1 MNELVTKLRGI
12 GEDVIALADYLA
24 AHYAKP
30 IEEEAPKEK
39 SQTVEPAPKAPKP
52 AIKMEDI
59 RSILAEISRSG
70 KTAEMKALLGKFG
83 ATKLSDVKA
92 EDYAALLEAAQEV
105 KNA

>member
-1 MNELVTKLRGI
+1 MNEVIAKLHRI
-12 GEDVIALADYLA
+12 GEDVIAIADYLA
-24 AHYAKP
+24 AYYAKP
-30 IEEEAPKEK
+30 TEKETPKE
-39 SQTVEPAPKAPKP
+39 VNP
-52 AIKMEDI
+52 AIKMEDV

-83 ATKLSDVKA
+83 ATKLSDVKT

>member
-1 MNELVTKLRGI
+1 MKEVIATLHRI

-24 AHYAKP
+24 AYYAKP
-30 IEEEAPKEK
+30 TEEETPTEVKAEK
-39 SQTVEPAPKAPKP
+39 SVVKLEDVRTV
-52 AIKMEDI
+52 
-59 RSILAEISRSG
+59 LAEISRSG

-83 ATKLSDVKA
+83 AVKLSEVKP